1 HSSVTVCC
9 KLEYSGLKF
18 TVLSQNSV
26 TAERHRGSTIY
37 GVSIKWERN
46 NLHIQKKGDIK
57 GLNIEVTPT
66 TIQSDHQPFFVL
78 LSLYGSTD
86 CYIIV
91 ITPFFLV
98 QKTYQRIKQF
108 LNITI

>member
-1 HSSVTVCC
+1 MWEVLVNNTNLTFLDLNKKTISLT
-9 KLEYSGLKF
+9 LKPEIDI
-18 TVLSQNSV
+18 LL
-26 TAERHRGSTIY
+26 AM